1 MLRLLPI
8 LTFMYS
14 VLSIVPTE
22 LVSLHTAFVSAYSP
36 SPILPTRATSIPGKR
51 ATFIANAPTLAS
63 STSALFSTIDESSTV
78 ANGDSENVIPVI
90 DDATNTTETSPST
103 LKQSLLQNV
112 EQLQNLMEIDGDFSV
127 DFGVKGGELN
137 QTSRAPQKVDYYTI
151 SKRVGEVAD
160 KIQFIC
166 KSLSTLQSQN
176 SSAIEP
182 TKFLGDATNGDMAPL
197 NGAWKLLFT
206 TAADATFSK
215 NSKRGAAKAQ
225 NIVNAAKGRI
235 TNVID
240 FAMNE
245 DGTYPVLK
253 QLNVV
258 IRATADKVVS
268 NRVNLEFKYAKA
280 ILTKFFGIPVP
291 FGKTLPLYIPVPAAF
306 ITRIIVFVSRVVKF
320 LKRGNSEVKVPPKA
334 YFDILYLDQDLRIH
348 KTGEDNLFVQAKDTW
363 SEAQPFI
370 N

>member
-1 MLRLLPI
+1 MTFLRN
-8 LTFMYS
+8 
-14 VLSIVPTE
+14 
-22 LVSLHTAFVSAYSP
+22 
-36 SPILPTRATSIPGKR
+36 IPQH
-51 ATFIANAPTLAS
+51 AS
-63 STSALFSTIDESSTV
+63 STSALFNSLDDSTTTGLTVNNDEESKMPTT
-78 ANGDSENVIPVI
+78 NPI
-90 DDATNTTETSPST
+90 NTTALTPAT
-103 LKQSLLQNV
+103 LKQNLLESV
-112 EQLQNLMEIDGDFSV
+112 KQLQNFMEIDGDFSI

-160 KIQFIC
+160 QIHSIC
-166 KSLSTLQSQN
+166 KSLSMLQTNN
-176 SSAIEP
+176 SSAVEP
-182 TKFLGDATNGDMAPL
+182 TKYLGDVDNGEMAPL

-225 NIVNAAKGRI
+225 NIVNAAKGTI

-245 DGTYPVLK
+245 DGTFPALK

-258 IRATADKVVS
+258 IRATADAAVT
-268 NRVNLEFKYAKA
+268 NRINLEFRYAKA
-280 ILTKFFGIPVP
+280 VLTKFFGLRVP

-306 ITRIIVFVSRVVKF
+306 ITRMIVFVSRVIKF
-320 LKRGNSEVKVPPKA
+320 LKRGATEVKVPPKA
-334 YFDILYLDQDLRIH
+334 YFDVLYLDEDLRVH
-348 KTGEDNLFVQAKDTW
+348 KTGEDNLFVQAKDSW
-363 SEAQPFI
+363 SDAQPFI